1 MTDTRSLRGK
11 LAATGAVGC
20 PAILHG
26 GSSGIRR
33 LASWPLSCTRQRSC
47 KGVFPVKELVEY
59 MAKLLVDNP
68 DQVEVTEVNATRSVI
83 LELRVAKED
92 MGRVIGK
99 RGRVAN
105 AMRTLLRV
113 AAAKEGK
120 RAILE
125 IV

>member
-1 MTDTRSLRGK
+1 M
-11 LAATGAVGC
+11 
-20 PAILHG
+20 
-26 GSSGIRR
+26 
-33 LASWPLSCTRQRSC
+33 
-47 KGVFPVKELVEY
+47 KELVEY
-59 MAKLLVDNP
+59 IAKSLVEHP
-68 DQVEVTEVNATRSVI
+68 DQVQVAEIAGAHAVI
-83 LELRVAKED
+83 YELHVASED

-113 AAAKEGK
+113 AAARKGK

>member
-1 MTDTRSLRGK
+1 M
-11 LAATGAVGC
+11 
-20 PAILHG
+20 
-26 GSSGIRR
+26 
-33 LASWPLSCTRQRSC
+33 
-47 KGVFPVKELVEY
+47 KELVEY

-99 RGRVAN
+99 QGRVAN
-105 AMRTLLRV
+105 AMRSLLRV
-113 AAAKEGK
+113 AATKEGK